1 MLPFKNKETTIQR
14 LRDLPKFNKP
24 VNDRL
29 HSNIQF
35 LIILNPNKWSLK
47 KLIRKS

>member
-1 MLPFKNKETTIQR
+1 MLPFKNKETTIQKVKET
-14 LRDLPKFNKP
+14 LKFNKP

-35 LIILNPNKWSLK
+35 LIILNPNKWPL
-47 KLIRKS
+47 

>member
-1 MLPFKNKETTIQR
+1 MLPFKNKETTIRR

-35 LIILNPNKWSLK
+35 LIILNPNKWPL
-47 KLIRKS
+47 